1 MGKKKIIL
9 DTNIY
14 ISALG
19 WEGNPKKIFN
29 KVIEG
34 KYELL
39 ISLKQF
45 NEITRVLNYQKFGFT
60 EEQKE
65 RFILLLNEIATIVKT
80 KTNVNVVKDDSSD
93 NIILEPAA
101 EIKIDNIVSGDRH
114 LLDLKEFNGAKIVT
128 PQQFLEIAK

>member
-19 WEGNPKKIFN
+19 WEGNPRKIFN

-34 KYELL
+34 KYELI
-39 ISLKQF
+39 ISIKQF
-45 NEITRVLNYQKFGFT
+45 NEITRVLDYQKFGFT

>member
-34 KYELL
+34 KYELI

-45 NEITRVLNYQKFGFT
+45 NEITRVLDYQKFGFT
-60 EEQKE
+60 EEQKG

-80 KTNVNVVKDDSSD
+80 KTNVNVVKDDPSD

-101 EIKIDNIVSGDRH
+101 EINI
-114 LLDLKEFNGAKIVT
+114 
-128 PQQFLEIAK
+128 

>member
-1 MGKKKIIL
+1 MGKKKIVL
-9 DTNIY
+9 DTNIF

-19 WEGNPKKIFN
+19 WEGNPKKIIN

-34 KYELL
+34 KYELV
-39 ISLKQF
+39 ISFKQF
-45 NEITRVLNYQKFGFT
+45 KEITRVLDYPKFGFT

-80 KTNVNVVKDDSSD
+80 KTNVDIVKDDPSD

-101 EIKIDNIVSGDRH
+101 EIKIDYIVSGDRH
-114 LLDLKEFNGAKIVT
+114 LLDLKEFKGAKIIT
-128 PQQFLEIAK
+128 PQQFLEIA

>member
-34 KYELL
+34 KYELI
-39 ISLKQF
+39 ISHKQF
-45 NEITRVLNYQKFGFT
+45 KEITTVLDYPKFVFIQ
-60 EEQKE
+60 EQKE

-80 KTNVNVVKDDSSD
+80 KINVNVVKDDPSD

-101 EIKIDNIVSGDRH
+101 EINIDYIVSGDRH
-114 LLDLKEFNGAKIVT
+114 LLGLKEFNDAKIVT
-128 PQQFLEIAK
+128 PQQFLEVAK